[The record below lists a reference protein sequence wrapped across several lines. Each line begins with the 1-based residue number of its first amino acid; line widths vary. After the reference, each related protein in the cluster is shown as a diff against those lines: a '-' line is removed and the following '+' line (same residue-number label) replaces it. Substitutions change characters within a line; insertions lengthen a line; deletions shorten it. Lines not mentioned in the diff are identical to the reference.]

1 MNDNQKLGIISLA
14 AIAVVSMIASNI
26 VTIYRLGE
34 VERKID
40 NTEESIHEIKQE
52 VDTIKESVREIK
64 QEVDTI
70 KESLYDSGIKLAI
83 SEEEKKCLAKNIF
96 FEAGVEPP
104 EGKIAVA
111 QVTIN
116 RLESGRW
123 GDNVCSVV
131 YARKQFSWTL
141 DKKKV
146 NEKPSGPLWKETIIA
161 LEKFLEG
168 KRVYGLEQSKHYHA
182 TYIEKPYWSKKKEVI
197 STIGRHVFYM
207 K

>member
-1 MNDNQKLGIISLA
+1 MNENQKLGIISLA
-14 AIAVVSMIASNI
+14 VIATISMIVSNI
-26 VTIYRLGE
+26 VTISRLGD
-34 VERKID
+34 VEKKLD
-40 NTEESIHEIKQE
+40 TTEESIHEIKQE
-52 VDTIKESVREIK
+52 VES
-64 QEVDTI
+64 I
-70 KESLYDSGIKLAI
+70 KESLYDSGIKLTI

-96 FEAGVEPP
+96 FEAGVEPA

-146 NEKPSGPLWKETIIA
+146 NEKPSGPLWKESMIA
-161 LEKFLEG
+161 LEKFIQG
-168 KRVYGLEQSKHYHA
+168 YRIVGLENSRHYHA
-182 TYIEKPYWSKKKEVI
+182 NYIKKPYWAKKKRTVE
-197 STIGRHVFYM
+197 TIGQHIFYENE
-207 K
+207 

>member
-1 MNDNQKLGIISLA
+1 MTDNQKLGIISLA
-14 AIAVVSMIASNI
+14 VIAFTSMIASNI
-26 VTIYRLGE
+26 VTISRLDD
-34 VERKID
+34 VEKKLD
-40 NTEESIHEIKQE
+40 ATEESI
-52 VDTIKESVREIK
+52 REIK
-64 QEVDTI
+64 QEVETI
-70 KESLYDSGIKLAI
+70 KESLYDSGIKLTI

-123 GDNVCSVV
+123 GKNVCSVV

-141 DKKKV
+141 EKKKLEQ
-146 NEKPSGPLWKETIIA
+146 NPSGPLWKETIIA

-168 KRVYGLEQSKHYHA
+168 QRVYGLEQSKHYHA
-182 TYIEKPYWSKKKEVI
+182 TYIKKPYWSKKKEVI
-197 STIGRHVFYM
+197 STIGRHIFYM